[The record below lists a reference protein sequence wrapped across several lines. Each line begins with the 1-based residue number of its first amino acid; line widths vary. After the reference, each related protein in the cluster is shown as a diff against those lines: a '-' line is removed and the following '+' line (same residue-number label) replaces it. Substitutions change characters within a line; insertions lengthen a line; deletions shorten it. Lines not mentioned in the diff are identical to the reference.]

1 MLGPQMKD
9 RRECPLGSDL
19 QKRVP
24 GPCVLQET
32 PGQSSSSTHSFQE
45 KPTSQLQA
53 GLFSFNHF
61 YWTILSVTLYISILG
76 KEKNERMENS
86 TQYPSNPA
94 YQLKLFSSPIHRP
107 PTLPPQKN
115 HPKNQ
120 TKPTNQPKT
129 PKTKW
134 NKNT

>member
-115 HPKNQ
+115 HPKKQ

-129 PKTKW
+129 PKTK
-134 NKNT
+134 